1 MRILAVIFW
10 ILAVICS
17 GVGSRDTCV
26 SKNNCCKD
34 LSYAGM
40 GVRRNSGV
48 RETITP
54 PTILVVGKPLAR
66 VIAI

>member
-26 SKNNCCKD
+26 SKNEKFPVPGISGTGTSHSASVFNYWWVFNC
-34 LSYAGM
+34 
-40 GVRRNSGV
+40 
-48 RETITP
+48 
-54 PTILVVGKPLAR
+54 
-66 VIAI
+66 